1 VEVSLLGY
9 GVSLYPTHVG
19 GAPGV
24 PTEYG
29 WCIRVNWVAPWC
41 YLEGEDMMMLPK
53 KWWCN
58 RCFYFGWG
66 DRPRSLRRTVWDWL
80 RGI

>member
-1 VEVSLLGY
+1 MEVNLIGY
-9 GVSLYPTHVG
+9 GGSLYPTNVG

-24 PTEYG
+24 PREYG
-29 WCIRVNWVAPWC
+29 WCIRVDWVSPWC
-41 YLEGEDMMMLPK
+41 YIEGEDMMMLPK

-66 DRPRSLRRTVWDWL
+66 DEPRGLWTTVKDWL
-80 RGI
+80 KNI

>member
-1 VEVSLLGY
+1 MKVGLLGY

-24 PTEYG
+24 PQEYG
-29 WCIRVNWVAPWC
+29 WCIRADWVAPWC
-41 YLEGEDMMMLPK
+41 EIEGEDMMDYPK
-53 KWWCN
+53 KWWCR

-66 DRPRSLRRTVWDWL
+66 SEPRELWTTVKDWL
-80 RGI
+80 RDI